1 MAETPLVQGA
11 NYNSPFVVSEQKG
24 FWIPIEIWQRKD
36 ISLHE
41 KLVLAD
47 VNSMQNA
54 GRTYFKS
61 NQRIAD
67 DLGCSTATVKRSI
80 GKLRAMNLLQYGSI
94 NQGNVRVLEVGQ
106 IDQAQDAP
114 AGGSKRTKPR
124 VKKNSAKAQV
134 DLHNSKV
141 NRTDNSSV
149 NTSEMVYPWQT
160 DTFAE
165 AWSIWLDER
174 NQRKTKR
181 YTPRG
186 QQTALHALQKLA
198 DNDEQTAIAIIHQ
211 SIAQGWQGLF
221 ALKRSSAT
229 KPEIDADQLRTYIN
243 TGSI

>member
-1 MAETPLVQGA
+1 
-11 NYNSPFVVSEQKG
+11 
-24 FWIPIEIWQRKD
+24 
-36 ISLHE
+36 
-41 KLVLAD
+41 
-47 VNSMQNA
+47 
-54 GRTYFKS
+54 
-61 NQRIAD
+61 
-67 DLGCSTATVKRSI
+67 
-80 GKLRAMNLLQYGSI
+80 
-94 NQGNVRVLEVGQ
+94 
-106 IDQAQDAP
+106 
-114 AGGSKRTKPR
+114 
-124 VKKNSAKAQV
+124 
-134 DLHNSKV
+134 
-141 NRTDNSSV
+141 
-149 NTSEMVYPWQT
+149 MVYPWQT

-221 ALKRSSAT
+221 AIKRSSAT